1 MHFSVVL
8 TFKTEKEAFKALKS
22 KLLITEISVKT
33 AEYTVSKFSNQC
45 KAYQRFE
52 HL

>member
-1 MHFSVVL
+1 MHFLIVL
-8 TFKTEKEAFKALKS
+8 IFKTEKEASKALRF
-22 KLLITEISVKT
+22 KLFIAEISVKIVK
-33 AEYTVSKFSNQC
+33 YTVNRSSNQY